1 MIKDK
6 QKTIIT
12 RTKKIYQPRILYII
26 KIYFKLAGE
35 LKIFPDMQ
43 NLKKKI
49 TSKNVKGSYLGKKK
63 TAIK

>member
-6 QKTIIT
+6 QKTII
-12 RTKKIYQPRILYII
+12 RTKKTYQPRILYII